1 LDRRATTA
9 APSRR
14 RGAIPRRIRGALDA
28 FAFNGNANLGIAPNK
43 NFAMIGAADMII
55 HVWIVGISLREV
67 ADRR

>member
-55 HVWIVGISLREV
+55 HV
-67 ADRR
+67 